1 MSHFKKTA
9 TSSLQTMTHKNK
21 EKRNGEE
28 REKREKC
35 KAKILTNERAAL
47 KTELKPRLIDK
58 KKDRSKK

>member
-1 MSHFKKTA
+1 M
-9 TSSLQTMTHKNK
+9 
-21 EKRNGEE
+21 EK
-28 REKREKC
+28 REKREEKC